1 MTQTIVRNI
10 ICIDT
15 DLCTGC
21 GQCVLD
27 CAEGA
32 IAIVDGKAKVI
43 SESYCD
49 GLGAC
54 LAGCPT
60 GALTI
65 EVREAVPFD
74 EEAAMA
80 HVAANMPEKL
90 GMPHQHALQGH
101 GHAHGAQAHKPHHGG
116 CPGAALREFQMAPA
130 PAKEPTLPCG
140 CPGSAVRELSA
151 PAARTPGMKPLGAP
165 MGAPLAQSAFI
176 RKTWPVKLRLLPPT
190 APFLQGADILLTAD
204 CAPTASP
211 HYHELLGTKLP
222 IIACPKFEDNGE
234 VLERLRNIFT
244 VARPASVT
252 VIRMEVPCCRGL
264 ASLAVQAAIGTGLE
278 IREIVLG
285 CNGEVVSDEL
295 MHTQQIQAF
304 GAPSMAQ
311 LVNS

>member
-1 MTQTIVRNI
+1 MTKTIVRNI

-74 EEAAMA
+74 EKAAMA

-90 GMPHQHALQGH
+90 GMPHQHALQD
-101 GHAHGAQAHKPHHGG
+101 HAHDARAHKPHHGG
-116 CPGAALREFQMAPA
+116 CPGAALREFRTASPPKA
-130 PAKEPTLPCG
+130 PTLPCG

-151 PAARTPGMKPLGAP
+151 PAARAPGMKPSEAP
-165 MGAPLAQSAFI
+165 MCAPPAPTAFI

-190 APFLQGADILLTAD
+190 APFLQGADLLLTAD

-211 HYHELLGTKLP
+211 HYHELLGAKLP

-252 VIRMEVPCCRGL
+252 VMRMEVPCCRGL
-264 ASLAVQAAIGTGLE
+264 ASLTLRAAMGTGLE
-278 IREIVLG
+278 SREIVLG
-285 CNGEVVSDEL
+285 CNGVVVSDDL
-295 MHTQQIQAF
+295 MHDQQIQDI
-304 GAPSMAQ
+304 GAPWMTRPIS
-311 LVNS
+311 S